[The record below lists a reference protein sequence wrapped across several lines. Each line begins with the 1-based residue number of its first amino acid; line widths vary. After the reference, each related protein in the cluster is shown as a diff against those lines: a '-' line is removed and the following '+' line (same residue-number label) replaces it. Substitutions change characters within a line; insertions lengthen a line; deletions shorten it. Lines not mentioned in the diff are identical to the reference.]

1 MLLNGENGWTQGR
14 VNMCT
19 EVLGQ
24 IVEVLGGDRAP
35 HASNLVTRGDEK
47 PGQSGK
53 CEAIT
58 EDSPL

>member
-1 MLLNGENGWTQGR
+1 MLLSGENGWTQGR

-35 HASNLVTRGDEK
+35 RASNQVTCGDEK
-47 PGQSGK
+47 PGQSGE

>member
-24 IVEVLGGDRAP
+24 VVVVLGGDIIP
-35 HASNLVTRGDEK
+35 CASNLVTCGDEK
-47 PGQSGK
+47 PRKSGES
-53 CEAIT
+53 EAIT